1 MVGVVAGITTVS
13 PEGRDTSML
22 FLKHLGMDKV
32 KKLVLVVTD
41 WDLFSDSD
49 SDVDLLSEL
58 VFDLVLL
65 SLFDDPL

>member
-13 PEGRDTSML
+13 PEGRDTSM
-22 FLKHLGMDKV
+22 FSLKHLGMDKV